1 MKKLFKQYYQDGFA
15 KTNGLFKNY
24 SKWFRRLFFGAGP
37 LLALPLQLILFFL
50 PESLPVLLLEILGLT
65 YLILTF
71 SLFLV
76 ESIIHGVR
84 YLRNK

>member
-1 MKKLFKQYYQDGFA
+1 MKQLFKHYYQDGFA

-37 LLALPLQLILFFL
+37 ILVIPLQLILAFL
-50 PESLPVLLLEILGLT
+50 PESLPVLLLEVLGFA
-65 YLILTF
+65 YLILTL